1 MVHYKTSI
9 SPQICET
16 HLKGGSH
23 PHYSAPAYNQYML
36 HGRGLGRI
44 AKHLIPFLRTTVW
57 PTMKE
62 TLAPIGK
69 QFVNDIESGVPA
81 KSAFKRSYTD
91 LKGVIKRKLVGRGGG
106 SRPIKRRKKTT
117 KEKSKKK
124 KKKATIKK
132 KKVPKRKKKIIRK
145 KTDFFAEI

>member
-1 MVHYKTSI
+1 
-9 SPQICET
+9 
-16 HLKGGSH
+16 
-23 PHYSAPAYNQYML
+23 ML

-81 KSAFKRSYTD
+81 KSAIKRSYTD
-91 LKGVIKRKLVGRGGG
+91 LKGVIKRKLLGRGGG
-106 SRPIKRRKKTT
+106 SRPKKRKAT
-117 KEKSKKK
+117 KVKSKKR

-132 KKVPKRKKKIIRK
+132 KKKSPKRKKKIIRK
-145 KTDFFAEI
+145 KTDFFADL